1 MHELGLTQSLIDLV
15 EREAE
20 KQGFR
25 KTLEIRMK
33 LGEYSGVIPGYIL
46 DLFPEA
52 SRGTAAEGAK
62 LLFEQIPGRFLCA
75 GCGYEGAVDRREA
88 KCPQCGGTAL
98 RMTGGREFFV
108 DSLKVE

>member
-33 LGEYSGVIPGYIL
+33 LGEYSGVVPGYIL